1 MEPATA
7 SEDMTSSE
15 DDLME
20 VAAATEDSVMEE
32 AADNDTK
39 PIRTAQEIIDYWESH
54 YDKVCSFILF

>member
-20 VAAATEDSVMEE
+20 VAATTEDSVMEE
-32 AADNDTK
+32 ADNDTK
-39 PIRTAQEIIDYWESH
+39 PIRTAQEIIAYWESH